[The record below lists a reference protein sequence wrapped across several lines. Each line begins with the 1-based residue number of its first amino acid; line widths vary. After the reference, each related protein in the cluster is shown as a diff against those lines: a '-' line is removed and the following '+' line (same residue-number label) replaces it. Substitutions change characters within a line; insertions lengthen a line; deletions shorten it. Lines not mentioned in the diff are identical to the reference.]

1 MKKYVTMISV
11 GLVAAVV
18 NLPLINA
25 LWVSFKADAAINSS
39 PLSAPI
45 PPTFEHYQNATYAAG
60 YNFPDF
66 FQNSTMIALGT
77 ALLVLGIAIPAVY
90 ANARLG
96 FGGRPLAN
104 LVTSLRLLPAI
115 FFAIPFFLMFA
126 RMGLTDTIRGMIIV
140 NTFLNLP
147 LAVVLLTAGFNDV
160 PTQLEE
166 AAAVDGASPY
176 RTLWSVLVP
185 ILAPAIVATAILV
198 FMFSW
203 NDYLFAVIL
212 TTVDAVPVT
221 VGASRFV
228 TSFGIR
234 WGDISAATVL
244 SAAVPLMFAVFAQR
258 YLVTGLSMG
267 ALKG

>member
-1 MKKYVTMISV
+1 MTRCPTTMVV
-11 GLVAAVV
+11 GVVAAIV
-18 NLPLINA
+18 NLPLLNA
-25 LWVSFKADAAINSS
+25 LWVSFKVDADINSS
-39 PLSAPI
+39 PLAAPI
-45 PPTFEHYQNATYAAG
+45 PPTLEHYQNATYAAG
-60 YNFPDF
+60 YDFPDF

-77 ALLVLGIAIPAVY
+77 VALVLVIAVPAAY
-90 ANARLG
+90 ANVRLG
-96 FGGRPLAN
+96 FGGQPFAN

-115 FFAIPFFLMFA
+115 FFAIPFFIMFA
-126 RMGLTDTIRGMIIV
+126 RLGLTDTIRGMVIV

-147 LAVVLLTAGFNDV
+147 LAMVLLTAGFNDV
-160 PTQLEE
+160 PRELEE
-166 AAAVDGASPY
+166 AAAMDGASPY
-176 RTLWSVLVP
+176 RTLYSVLLPV
-185 ILAPAIVATAILV
+185 LAPAIVATAILV

-244 SAAVPLMFAVFAQR
+244 STSVPLMFAVFAQR
-258 YLVTGLSMG
+258 YLVSGLSMG